1 MLTGKGKIDDFIIME
16 MLSQEYGWTPREIRK
31 QRYSDIKTY
40 VDIISVRNLIE
51 KANLKRNASRK

>member
-1 MLTGKGKIDDFIIME
+1 MLTGKGKIDDLIIME
-16 MLSQEYGWTPREIRK
+16 MLSQEYGWTPRDIRK